1 MSKYTIIKI
10 ENNINNNINMIYTY
24 SNISTLDVKSNEKLQ
39 IKILIS
45 CKIIRREYSTL

>member
-10 ENNINNNINMIYTY
+10 ENNLNNNINIIYVY
-24 SNISTLDVKSNEKLQ
+24 SNISTLDIKSNQKLQ

-45 CKIIRREYSTL
+45 YKIIRREYSTP